1 MKRGRKK
8 KFITVRVYIKD
19 EEVYI
24 EGERIL
30 NELKE
35 IKILDILRGDIYKA
49 INKGGKL
56 CFRKKCF

>member
-19 EEVYI
+19 EEIYI
-24 EGERIL
+24 DGNRV

-35 IKILDILRGDIYKA
+35 IKILSLLREDIYKYKEEV
-49 INKGGKL
+49 NYDKVQS
-56 CFRKKCF
+56 